1 MNKVGKLIQSGVSS
15 LGNDT
20 GGVLTTAALLGSPFE
35 KANGTG
41 TTGAANVFNSI
52 IGILPDNRPIT
63 SLHIVEDFERLVL
76 NPKFLNTPYA
86 NYIYFTFDC
95 SCPKNFNAI
104 HRTYDQD
111 SDADLWRDYSIFGRQ
126 NTRYLCLSKSE
137 GLPEYVVETLQVIAE
152 KTAPPKEF
160 SLLSRTA
167 DSDQKAWRKRQIAY
181 KLSKRGTVTQ
191 AVTDII
197 LCSKLK
203 VAPDGFKLAGDINGV
218 LICYKTGAIP
228 VRLPPPVPGG
238 VPIAGSTCE
247 VEQALNRLNLQGHR
261 NSRGPLPQL
270 PNENHDYEEIQAN
283 YQINSPQRPAPPRPA
298 VGGSGAGGGGGRG
311 TYGGTGTL
319 GTYTEL
325 EGVPFVMDARLQ
337 RSQAGTDVSNT
348 SNANCPALIHH
359 LLPAQIPTLPEIS
372 TLLKSLDYD
381 FQLERQILCTMKSSA
396 SKNPF
401 FK

>member
-1 MNKVGKLIQSGVSS
+1 MNKVGKHIQSGVSS
-15 LGNDT
+15 LA
-20 GGVLTTAALLGSPFE
+20 GGGSPAALLGSPLDMGSNGAGSA
-35 KANGTG
+35 ANST
-41 TTGAANVFNSI
+41 NVFNSI
-52 IGILPDNRPIT
+52 MSFLPDNRPIT
-63 SLHIVEDFERLVL
+63 SLHIVEDFER
-76 NPKFLNTPYA
+76 
-86 NYIYFTFDC
+86 
-95 SCPKNFNAI
+95 CPKNFSAI
-104 HRTYDQD
+104 NRTYDQD

-152 KTAPPKEF
+152 KTMPPKEF

-181 KLSKRGTVTQ
+181 KLSKRGTVAQ

-218 LICYKTGAIP
+218 LICYKTGVIP
-228 VRLPPPVPGG
+228 VRLPPPVPTAT
-238 VPIAGSTCE
+238 VGSTCE
-247 VEQALNRLNLQGHR
+247 VEQALNRLNLQGQR

-270 PNENHDYEEIQAN
+270 PTEHHDYEEIQAN
-283 YQINSPQRPAPPRPA
+283 YQIQINSPQRPAPPRPA
-298 VGGSGAGGGGGRG
+298 GSSGSGRA

-325 EGVPFVMDARLQ
+325 EGVPFVLDERLQ
-337 RSQAGTDVSNT
+337 RYQGQTE
-348 SNANCPALIHH
+348 
-359 LLPAQIPTLPEIS
+359 IPTLPEIS
-372 TLLKSLDYD
+372 SLLKTLDYD

>member
-1 MNKVGKLIQSGVSS
+1 MNKAGKQFQSAGPALAIGHASNG
-15 LGNDT
+15 L
-20 GGVLTTAALLGSPFE
+20 LAPTAGATVT
-35 KANGTG
+35 ANGSATSPK
-41 TTGAANVFNSI
+41 NVFNSI
-52 IGILPDNRPIT
+52 MSFLPDNRPIT
-63 SLHIVEDFERLVL
+63 SLHIVEDFER
-76 NPKFLNTPYA
+76 
-86 NYIYFTFDC
+86 
-95 SCPKNFNAI
+95 CPKNFNAI

-111 SDADLWRDYSIFGRQ
+111 ADADLWRENNLLFGRQ
-126 NTRYLCLSKSE
+126 TTRYLCLSKSE
-137 GLPEYVVETLQVIAE
+137 GLPEYVVETLKVIAE
-152 KTAPPKEF
+152 KVPPPKEF

-203 VAPDGFKLAGDINGV
+203 IAPDGFKLAGDINGV

-228 VRLPPPVPGG
+228 VRLPPPVPG
-238 VPIAGSTCE
+238 SSCE
-247 VEQALNRLNLQGHR
+247 VEQALNRLNLHGQR
-261 NSRGPLPQL
+261 TARGPLPQL
-270 PNENHDYEEIQAN
+270 PASNEHHDYEEIQAH

-298 VGGSGAGGGGGRG
+298 SMGGGTGVGAGGGAAANENTGRSNYFG
-311 TYGGTGTL
+311 IGTL

-325 EGVPFVMDARLQ
+325 EGVPFAMHAMLQ
-337 RSQAGTDVSNT
+337 RSQPMTE
-348 SNANCPALIHH
+348 L
-359 LLPAQIPTLPEIS
+359 PTLPEIS
-372 TLLKSLDYD
+372 TLLKTLDYD

>member
-1 MNKVGKLIQSGVSS
+1 MNKVGKHIQSGVSG
-15 LGNDT
+15 LG
-20 GGVLTTAALLGSPFE
+20 GSSVSSPLATAALLGSPIE
-35 KANGTG
+35 PANGARPANAT
-41 TTGAANVFNSI
+41 NVFNSI
-52 IGILPDNRPIT
+52 MSFLPDNRPIT
-63 SLHIVEDFERLVL
+63 SLHIVEDFER
-76 NPKFLNTPYA
+76 
-86 NYIYFTFDC
+86 
-95 SCPKNFNAI
+95 CPKNFSAI

-191 AVTDII
+191 AVTDVI

-218 LICYKTGAIP
+218 LICYKTGSIP
-228 VRLPPPVPGG
+228 LRLPPPVPAGLGAPAAAAGG
-238 VPIAGSTCE
+238 ASTCE
-247 VEQALNRLNLQGHR
+247 VEQALNRLNLQGQR

-270 PNENHDYEEIQAN
+270 PTEHHDYEEIQAN
-283 YQINSPQRPAPPRPA
+283 YQINSPLRPAPPRPA
-298 VGGSGAGGGGGRG
+298 SGSSGGGKA

-325 EGVPFVMDARLQ
+325 EGVPFVMDVRLQ
-337 RSQAGTDVSNT
+337 RIQTGTD
-348 SNANCPALIHH
+348 
-359 LLPAQIPTLPEIS
+359 IPTLPETS

>member
-1 MNKVGKLIQSGVSS
+1 MNKVGKHIQNGVSS
-15 LGNDT
+15 LGN
-20 GGVLTTAALLGSPFE
+20 GGSSGVLSTAALLGSPLE
-35 KANGTG
+35 GANGTG
-41 TTGAANVFNSI
+41 TTGATNVFNSI

-63 SLHIVEDFERLVL
+63 SLHIVEDFER
-76 NPKFLNTPYA
+76 
-86 NYIYFTFDC
+86 
-95 SCPKNFNAI
+95 CPKNFNAI

-228 VRLPPPVPGG
+228 VRLPPPVP
-238 VPIAGSTCE
+238 IAGSTCE

-261 NSRGPLPQL
+261 NSRGPLPQ
-270 PNENHDYEEIQAN
+270 PPTEHHDYEEIQAN

-298 VGGSGAGGGGGRG
+298 GGGSGAGGGRG

-337 RSQAGTDVSNT
+337 RHQAGTDVSNR
-348 SNANCPALIHH
+348 SNANCPALIEY
-359 LLPAQIPTLPEIS
+359 LLPAQIPTLPEIA

>member
-1 MNKVGKLIQSGVSS
+1 MNKAGKHIQSGATAIGGGGNSALVSA
-15 LGNDT
+15 T
-20 GGVLTTAALLGSPFE
+20 ALLGQPQPGN
-35 KANGTG
+35 AA
-41 TTGAANVFNSI
+41 GAAVAPVTAGNGSATSPMNVFNSI
-52 IGILPDNRPIT
+52 MSFLPDNRPIT
-63 SLHIVEDFERLVL
+63 SLHIVEDFER
-76 NPKFLNTPYA
+76 
-86 NYIYFTFDC
+86 
-95 SCPKNFNAI
+95 CPKNFSAI

-111 SDADLWRDYSIFGRQ
+111 ADADLWRDYNILFGRQ
-126 NTRYLCLSKSE
+126 TTRYLCLSKSE
-137 GLPEYVVETLQVIAE
+137 GLPEYVVETLKVIAE
-152 KTAPPKEF
+152 KVPPPKEF

-203 VAPDGFKLAGDINGV
+203 IAPDGFKLAGDINGV

-228 VRLPPPVPGG
+228 VRLPPPVPG
-238 VPIAGSTCE
+238 SSCE
-247 VEQALNRLNLQGHR
+247 VEQALNRLNLHGQRG
-261 NSRGPLPQL
+261 SRGPLPQV
-270 PNENHDYEEIQAN
+270 PATTENHDYEEIQAH

-298 VGGSGAGGGGGRG
+298 STAAAATSTGRSV
-311 TYGGTGTL
+311 YGGTGTL

-325 EGVPFVMDARLQ
+325 EGVPFIMNAMLQ
-337 RSQAGTDVSNT
+337 RGQQTTD
-348 SNANCPALIHH
+348 
-359 LLPAQIPTLPEIS
+359 LPILPEIS
-372 TLLKSLDYD
+372 TLLKTLDYD

>member
-1 MNKVGKLIQSGVSS
+1 MNKVGKHIQSGISG
-15 LGNDT
+15 LGS
-20 GGVLTTAALLGSPFE
+20 GGSPNAALSTAALLGSPLE
-35 KANGTG
+35 AANGAG
-41 TTGAANVFNSI
+41 SANTTNVFNSI
-52 IGILPDNRPIT
+52 MSFLPDNRPIT
-63 SLHIVEDFERLVL
+63 SLHIVEDFER
-76 NPKFLNTPYA
+76 
-86 NYIYFTFDC
+86 
-95 SCPKNFNAI
+95 CPKNFSAI

-111 SDADLWRDYSIFGRQ
+111 SDADLWRDYSLFGRQ

-137 GLPEYVVETLQVIAE
+137 GLPEYVVETLQVIAD

-160 SLLSRTA
+160 SQVSRTA
-167 DSDQKAWRKRQIAY
+167 DSDQKAWRKRQIIY

-203 VAPDGFKLAGDINGV
+203 AAPDGFKLAGDINGV
-218 LICYKTGAIP
+218 LICYKTSAIP
-228 VRLPPPVPGG
+228 VRQPPPVPGVG
-238 VPIAGSTCE
+238 VSAAATCE
-247 VEQALNRLNLQGHR
+247 VEQALNRLNLQGQR
-261 NSRGPLPQL
+261 NSRGPLPQ
-270 PNENHDYEEIQAN
+270 PPTEQHDYEEIQAN

-298 VGGSGAGGGGGRG
+298 GGRG

-325 EGVPFVMDARLQ
+325 EGVPFVMDIRLQ
-337 RSQAGTDVSNT
+337 RNQAVTD
-348 SNANCPALIHH
+348 
-359 LLPAQIPTLPEIS
+359 IPTLPEIS

>member
-1 MNKVGKLIQSGVSS
+1 MNKVSKHIQSGISS
-15 LGNDT
+15 M
-20 GGVLTTAALLGSPFE
+20 GGSGGLNSSALLGSPLDMDS
-35 KANGTG
+35 NGAGSATSN
-41 TTGAANVFNSI
+41 TNVFNSI
-52 IGILPDNRPIT
+52 MSFLPDNRPIT
-63 SLHIVEDFERLVL
+63 SLHIVEDFER
-76 NPKFLNTPYA
+76 
-86 NYIYFTFDC
+86 
-95 SCPKNFNAI
+95 CPKNFSAI
-104 HRTYDQD
+104 NRTYDQD
-111 SDADLWRDYSIFGRQ
+111 SDADLWRDYSLFGRQ

-152 KTAPPKEF
+152 KTQPPKEF

-228 VRLPPPVPGG
+228 VRMPPPLP
-238 VPIAGSTCE
+238 AGNGAGATCE
-247 VEQALNRLNLQGHR
+247 VEQALNRLNMQGQR
-261 NSRGPLPQL
+261 NSRGPLPQ
-270 PNENHDYEEIQAN
+270 PPTEHHDYEEIKAN

-298 VGGSGAGGGGGRG
+298 TAAASASGGKG

-325 EGVPFVMDARLQ
+325 EGVPFVMDVRLQ
-337 RSQAGTDVSNT
+337 RNQTGTE
-348 SNANCPALIHH
+348 
-359 LLPAQIPTLPEIS
+359 IPTLPEIS
-372 TLLKSLDYD
+372 TILKNLDYD